1 MRLNFSPRRWGL
13 MELFSIG
20 VFCQVCPLPVLGI
33 NPVCVW
39 ETFTF
44 ITCLCPKRL
53 TISTFVIRKKPHVSH
68 ITFDKVKNSKLSSP
82 HLSIVAAICQGY
94 LKCISAMIK
103 VLTIWTYKCIYIFWG
118 GGRESCNAGLRW
130 CLILLTGQT
139 DWAKQGRPNWT
150 SVHKKITP
158 CPC

>member
-1 MRLNFSPRRWGL
+1 

-20 VFCQVCPLPVLGI
+20 VFCQVCPLAVLGI

-68 ITFDKVKNSKLSSP
+68 ITLSLIVN
-82 HLSIVAAICQGY
+82 LSFYKFQKYLHNHAII
-94 LKCISAMIK
+94 L
-103 VLTIWTYKCIYIFWG
+103 FWG
-118 GGRESCNAGLRW
+118 GGRPVMQCRVEVMSH
-130 CLILLTGQT
+130 LTDRTNRLSKARQ
-139 DWAKQGRPNWT
+139 AELNI
-150 SVHKKITP
+150 SS
-158 CPC
+158 